1 MKKQNPLVSIL
12 VINYNNSKFI
22 NECIRSLKSQTYK
35 EIEIIFFDDNSKDN
49 SLEVIKR
56 FKNIKVLRN
65 KTQTKFGSFN
75 QINGFKKSLRKSRGE
90 IILLLDSDD
99 FFTKN
104 KVSKIVNFF
113 LNNRK
118 KKIVFDYPIIKKNK
132 NRNAVKK
139 KINFF
144 KTYWGYIHP
153 TSCISLRREYLKKIL
168 NTINYDK
175 FTNIWM
181 DLRFLLFSK
190 YNGEY
195 NCLNKNLT
203 IYRHHNEN
211 VSAKFKKFNKLWW
224 QRRNEAHDYH
234 IYFMKK
240 NNLTIKKN
248 FDFYMTKLINKFI

>member
-35 EIEIIFFDDNSKDN
+35 KIEIIFFDDNSRDN

-56 FKNIKVLRN
+56 FKNIKVIKN
-65 KTQTKFGSFN
+65 KTQTKYGSFN
-75 QINGFKKSLRKSRGE
+75 QINGLKKSLNRSSGK
-90 IILLLDSDD
+90 ILLLLDSDD
-99 FFTKN
+99 FFIKN
-104 KVSKIVNFF
+104 KVNEVVNFF
-113 LNNRK
+113 LDNCN

-168 NTINYDK
+168 KTINDDK
-175 FTNIWM
+175 FINIWI
-181 DLRFLLFSK
+181 DLRILLFAK
-190 YNGEY
+190 YNGDY
-195 NCLNKNLT
+195 NCLSKNLT
-203 IYRHHNEN
+203 IYRQHEGN
-211 VSAKFKKFNKLWW
+211 VSSRFKKFNKLWW
-224 QRRNEAHDYH
+224 QRRKQAHDYF

-240 NNLTIKKN
+240 NKLKMKKN
-248 FDFYMTKLINKFI
+248 FDLHITKLINKFL